1 VPQLPT
7 GTPMDSP
14 TESSHPEAHAC
25 QRRGRSAR
33 LPMELPATLFP
44 TDRKVRRDF
53 RNFWCDYQFISA
65 KNYRRNLM
73 PPTTINCLLVIP
85 SEKLVYKTP
94 SLHLVHFFSRLSSLF
109 LFSSPFEFSFWKRF
123 YCFGGSFKHIR
134 RYVIFFLYLC
144 IFFIFLF

>member
-1 VPQLPT
+1 MEKLWKYWQFHRWVHRRIGTHRYFTKSWKNYGLVPQLPT
-7 GTPMDSP
+7 STLMDSP

-33 LPMELPATLFP
+33 LPMESPVTLFP

-53 RNFWCDYQFISA
+53 QNFWCEYQFITA

-73 PPTTINCLLVIP
+73 PPTTINCLSVTL

-94 SLHLVHFFSRLSSLF
+94 LP
-109 LFSSPFEFSFWKRF
+109 PF
-123 YCFGGSFKHIR
+123 GSF
-134 RYVIFFLYLC
+134 YLSAL
-144 IFFIFLF
+144 ISISLLLSVWV